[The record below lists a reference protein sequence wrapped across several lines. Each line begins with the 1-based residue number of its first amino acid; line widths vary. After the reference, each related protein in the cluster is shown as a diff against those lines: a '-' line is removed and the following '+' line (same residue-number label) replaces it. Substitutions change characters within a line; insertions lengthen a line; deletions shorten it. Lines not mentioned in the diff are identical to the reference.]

1 MIINRIRIENFGHF
15 HDFTLDLTGGLNRI
29 RGENEFGKS
38 TLLEFVR
45 RVLWGF
51 PDGRRSQLNHYPA
64 RFNAGEYGGSLD
76 VTLADGRRVTLE
88 RFGARGAL
96 VARHPD
102 GREEPGDEFLRKL
115 TPVSEDCYRN
125 VYAVTVDELTRL
137 SSLDGEEIRGRL
149 YGGAITGGDISLPAL
164 GKFLDERAKA
174 LFKARS
180 QATLIGEARRE
191 FREACETRDRA
202 VNDCSRRTELEKE
215 LGELEAK
222 TAALRAG
229 AEAAA
234 RTVGAT
240 ELLLK
245 AHPRYLEL
253 CGLDR
258 ELAALP
264 PIPEVPDSAAARS
277 EELSKR
283 LAETRRDLPPAP
295 DETRIAVLAAEAA
308 LVDRELA
315 ENSDR
320 EIPFPDDAA
329 LSEAEELARRAA
341 AADPME
347 KIPLA
352 VYPFLLAGCLILLAV
367 SWTIG
372 LSAPVVAMLAV
383 AMFGGVL
390 AVLLVHRAA
399 KRRHA
404 AMVEKIRAEA
414 RERWRLV
421 CPPEEFVPTLKQRLR
436 RETLAAELRRMRE
449 SGEAHVRAAA
459 MERELRDLCA
469 RFGCA
474 DAVQMRQYAQ
484 RSAEVSARRRRR
496 AETAAALD
504 ALLPNEKQPEL
515 AGFDPEAARQR
526 SAEAARVKAEAEKEL
541 FLLHQRTGALAN
553 ELEHLPHGGEIEILN
568 SEVERTRCELRRL
581 VREYLVVRG
590 CRTLLDA
597 AVARY
602 ERESQPEVLKRAGT
616 LFSEFTGG
624 RYPRIYKSAAT
635 GELIAC
641 DAQTDLE
648 KTFGA
653 LSRGTREELML
664 AMRLALIECT
674 ERGSEPLPVCFDDVG
689 VDFDP
694 VRLER
699 VETAVEK
706 FARPRQVIWL
716 SHS

>member
-1 MIINRIRIENFGHF
+1 MIINQIRIENFGHF
-15 HDFTLDLTGGLNRI
+15 HDFTLDLTEGLNRLC
-29 RGENEFGKS
+29 GENEFGKS

-76 VTLADGRRVTLE
+76 VTLADGSRVTLE
-88 RFGARGAL
+88 RFGVRGAL

-125 VYAVTVDELTRL
+125 VYAVTVDELTHL

-164 GKFLDERAKA
+164 GKLLDERAKT

-191 FREACETRDRA
+191 FRESCERRDRA
-202 VNDCSRRTELEKE
+202 VNDCSRRAELEKE

-222 TAALRAG
+222 TAELKTAV
-229 AEAAA
+229 EAAA
-234 RTVGAT
+234 RAGSAT

-264 PIPEVPDSAAARS
+264 SVPDVPGSSAARA
-277 EELSKR
+277 EELAKR

-308 LVDRELA
+308 LIDRELA
-315 ENSDR
+315 EKSDGD
-320 EIPFPDDAA
+320 IPLPDEAA
-329 LSEAEELARRAA
+329 LANAAELARRAA
-341 AADPME
+341 ASP
-347 KIPLA
+347 PLRRIWLGA
-352 VYPFLLAGCLILLAV
+352 AAMLVLLAGCGLVAVIVALPALIA
-367 SWTIG
+367 
-372 LSAPVVAMLAV
+372 AAAV
-383 AMFGGVL
+383 ATVGGVL
-390 AVLLVHRAA
+390 AVLLAHRAA

-404 AMVEKIRAEA
+404 AMVEKIRSEA
-414 RERWRLV
+414 RERWHLV
-421 CPPEEFVPTLKQRLR
+421 SPPEEFVPVLKKRLR
-436 RETLAAELRRMRE
+436 REELADELRKMRE
-449 SGEAHVRAAA
+449 TGEARSRAAA
-459 MERELRDLCA
+459 VERELAELCA

-474 DAVQMRQYAQ
+474 DATQMRQYAQ
-484 RSAEVSARRRRR
+484 RSAEVSARRRKR
-496 AETAAALD
+496 AEVAAALD
-504 ALLPNEKQPEL
+504 ALLPGEKRSEL
-515 AGFDPEAARQR
+515 VGFDPEAARR
-526 SAEAARVKAEAEKEL
+526 RCAEAARTKADAERQL
-541 FLLHQRTGALAN
+541 FLLHQRAGALAN
-553 ELEHLPHGGEIEILN
+553 ELEHLPHGGEIELLN
-568 SEVERTRCELRRL
+568 SEVERARCELRRL

-602 ERESQPEVLKRAGT
+602 ERESQPEVLKRAAA

-624 RYPRIYKSAAT
+624 RYPRIYKSAAS
-635 GELIAC
+635 GELVAC
-641 DAQTDLE
+641 DAQTNLE

-674 ERGSEPLPVCFDDVG
+674 ERDSEPLPVCFDDVG

-694 VRLER
+694 VRLKR
-699 VETAVEK
+699 VEAAVEK
-706 FARPRQVIWL
+706 FARPRQVIWF